1 MNLVWEELH
10 EHWRE
15 IKVKTGLYCKQNTE
29 FPIPPGL
36 TKVCVILRKKLGW
49 ISAAVTQLPKL
60 PINASVINRPSGDEW
75 YLKEVIGTEDEVH
88 HAKWSWQLLL
98 EEMRQN
104 GVWGQKD
111 FLGQNLWE

>member
-1 MNLVWEELH
+1 MSTDEKLKLKQDSTVS
-10 EHWRE
+10 
-15 IKVKTGLYCKQNTE
+15 KTLNSPT
-29 FPIPPGL
+29 PGL

-88 HAKWSWQLLL
+88 HAK
-98 EEMRQN
+98 
-104 GVWGQKD
+104 
-111 FLGQNLWE
+111 